1 MDEYS
6 LHNIIIR
13 KGKCLDETPEFIS
26 FKRTYLQRW
35 ASISYILMNLEKL
48 LSMSDVEMAY
58 IDGTKVA
65 DLSREDLELEK
76 PSNEEL
82 FACVINSDEVGKSI
96 RIPSLMFKGME
107 GPIKATTVIQKN
119 WRMHKAKVAY
129 TYLKYLMTKAT
140 TI

>member
-1 MDEYS
+1 
-6 LHNIIIR
+6 
-13 KGKCLDETPEFIS
+13 
-26 FKRTYLQRW
+26 
-35 ASISYILMNLEKL
+35 MNLEKL

-82 FACVINSDEVGKSI
+82 FNCVINSEEVGKSI
-96 RIPSLMFKGME
+96 RIPSLMFKGLD
-107 GPIKATTVIQKN
+107 GPILAATVIQKN

>member
-1 MDEYS
+1 M
-6 LHNIIIR
+6 
-13 KGKCLDETPEFIS
+13 
-26 FKRTYLQRW
+26 
-35 ASISYILMNLEKL
+35 
-48 LSMSDVEMAY
+48 
-58 IDGTKVA
+58 
-65 DLSREDLELEK
+65 
-76 PSNEEL
+76 
-82 FACVINSDEVGKSI
+82 INSDEVGKSI